1 MKLRTPRGS
10 RRRARGSGLP
20 NAAQRL
26 TRDRFAVLV
35 VLSISLM
42 AATIGTIRD
51 QAAVELTRAVD
62 ANWRGSYDI
71 LVRAPGMRL
80 GLEKTA
86 GLVEPNF
93 LQFAGRGGMSSDEL
107 AAIRGIPGVELA
119 APVAVIGSM
128 QYVAVAPDIYIS
140 RDALPEQPTLYEVVV
155 TAESSDGLAAVP
167 VQRQELRILLGPATD
182 LDAGRYVYEAGS
194 MSWDDDGV
202 LLTLEALPPLAT
214 TVIAVDP
221 AAERQLLGP
230 SPDFLDPLGTVAAL
244 AEAPDVGSFDPA
256 LIASDYT
263 DQAQS
268 LQLLALDPRTAQRPV
283 IPLAVSDSLFAPLRL
298 SLAVTRVGSPLDQYP
313 DAPSAAQALEQAAVL
328 AGDERH
334 GLGEDD
340 LDGSE
345 RLRPFGVPSLTLVWP
360 GAAAP
365 ELASRALQR
374 APELAPR
381 IAARPQYSAIAPRD
395 DRGALSFAIA
405 PVGLA
410 AVDGRAGNE
419 APVASAR
426 GPGVT
431 RGLEQTYR
439 ELVEA
444 ELPLLDDFVPT
455 WDLDVPFALAPV
467 ASFDLAALELP
478 DNPLNYVPLGAY
490 ELPRTELVEDA
501 DGSNRRLGAMNPT
514 LNPAGLLTA
523 PPLAITDLRSAE
535 LLRGDRPID
544 AIRIRVAG
552 VERFDAG
559 GMARIENVAAALD
572 EMGFE
577 VDVVAGSSPQ
587 LVEIYVPDYVV
598 LDGQQTADLGWVNQ
612 PWTTI
617 GAAAR
622 VTSGLGSTNT
632 SLLALAAATAVTLA
646 VALQAIKA
654 ALRRREAAILTA
666 LGWTPGHIVR
676 WLSADGL
683 LSGCLILVAGIAV
696 WAISGGTASA
706 LPIIALL
713 AAITPVAAIVGA
725 VAAERLAAAAG
736 ASARG
741 DATTLSV
748 GAVRSPATYGVR
760 AAVSRPGR
768 TLIVAIACGIGAVA
782 ACAGLLLVASASAI
796 AGPTLLGGMIA
807 GRVAPHQLLLLAIT
821 AVSALALVAVLLR
834 LDARSRR
841 GEFAV
846 LRASGWTPGHVRIGL
861 ITQRAAI
868 ALPAIVAAVLMTGA
882 FAGLALPVAPV
893 AAGSIAV
900 VVTTLSAEAAL
911 TSVGPEVGS

>member
-1 MKLRTPRGS
+1 MTLRKPRG
-10 RRRARGSGLP
+10 RADAHGSGLP

-26 TRDRFAVLV
+26 ARDRFAVGV
-35 VLSISLM
+35 VVSISLM
-42 AATIGTIRD
+42 AAMVGTVRD
-51 QAAVELTRAVD
+51 QAAIELTRAVD

-80 GLEKTA
+80 GLEQTA

-93 LQFAGRGGMSSDEL
+93 LQFAGRGGLSADEL
-107 AAIRGIPGVELA
+107 AAIRATPGVELA

-128 QYVAVAPDIYIS
+128 QYVAAAPDIFIS

-167 VQRQELRILLGPATD
+167 VQRQEFRILLGPAAD
-182 LDAGRYVYEAGS
+182 LDAGRYVYESGS

-202 LLTLEALPPLAT
+202 LLTLETLPPLAT

-221 AAERQLLGP
+221 AAERKLLGP
-230 SPDFLDPLGTVAAL
+230 SADFLDPLGTVAVL
-244 AEAPDVGSFDPA
+244 DEAPEVGSFDPA

-283 IPLAVSDSLFAPLRL
+283 IPLAVSDSLYAPLHL
-298 SLAVTRVGSPLDQYP
+298 SLAVTRVGSPLDEYP
-313 DAPSAAQALEQAAVL
+313 DSAAAAQALEQAALL
-328 AGDERH
+328 AGEERH

-340 LDGSE
+340 LDATE

-381 IAARPQYSAIAPRD
+381 VAGRPTYSAIAPRD

-426 GPGVT
+426 APGVT
-431 RGLEQTYR
+431 RGMEQTYR
-439 ELVEA
+439 SLSDA
-444 ELPLLDDFVPT
+444 ELPLLDDFMPA

-467 ASFDLAALELP
+467 ASFDLAALQLP

-490 ELPRTELVEDA
+490 EPPRTELVEEA
-501 DGSNRRLGAMNPT
+501 DGSSRRPGAMNPT

-544 AIRIRVAG
+544 AVRIRVAG
-552 VERFDAG
+552 VEQFDAG

-577 VDVVAGSSPQ
+577 VDIVAGSSPQ
-587 LVEIYVPDYVV
+587 LVEIHVPDYVV

-622 VTSGLGSTNT
+622 VTTGLGSTNT
-632 SLLALAAATAVTLA
+632 SLLTLAAATAITLA
-646 VALQAIKA
+646 GALQAMKVA
-654 ALRRREAAILTA
+654 MRRREAAILIA

-696 WAISGGTASA
+696 WAITGGAASA

-713 AAITPVAAIVGA
+713 AAITPVAAVVAA
-725 VAAERLAAAAG
+725 VAAKRSAAAAG

-760 AAVSRPGR
+760 TAVSRPLR
-768 TLIVAIACGIGAVA
+768 TLIVAIACAIGAVA

-796 AGPTLLGGMIA
+796 AGPTLLGDMVA
-807 GRVAPHQLLLLAIT
+807 GRIAPHQLLLLAIT
-821 AVSALALVAVLLR
+821 AVSALALVVMLLR
-834 LDARSRR
+834 LDARHRR
-841 GEFAV
+841 AEFAV
-846 LRASGWTPGHVRIGL
+846 LRASGWTPGHVRTGL
-861 ITQRAAI
+861 VTQRAAI
-868 ALPAIVAAVLMTGA
+868 AVPASAAAVLMAVA
-882 FAGLALPVAPV
+882 FAGLALPIPLV
-893 AAGSIAV
+893 AAGSVAV
-900 VVTTLSAEAAL
+900 VVLALGAEAAL
-911 TSVGPEVGS
+911 TSVRPEVGS